1 MIRRL
6 ASRLASRLALWSLC
20 ASFPSVRRA
29 PRGRFARA
37 RLVVVSRFSD
47 GSSSL
52 LCLCGPVAVH
62 GVVLSSWCG
71 PVGLWLAGVAIRR
84 C

>member
-6 ASRLASRLALWSLC
+6 VSRLALWSLS

-37 RLVVVSRFSD
+37 RLIWSCRFPD

-52 LCLCGPVAVH
+52 LLLCGPVAVH
-62 GVVLSSWCG
+62 GVCLASWCG
-71 PVGLWLAGVAIRR
+71 PVGRWLAGLAFRWV
-84 C
+84 

>member
-6 ASRLASRLALWSLC
+6 AARLALWSLC

-37 RLVVVSRFSD
+37 RLAWSLSFPD

-52 LCLCGPVAVH
+52 LLLCGPVAVV
-62 GVVLSSWCG
+62 GVPLATWCG
-71 PVGLWLAGVAIRR
+71 PVGLWLAGVALRR
-84 C
+84 A

>member
-6 ASRLASRLALWSLC
+6 ASRFAFWALC

-37 RLVVVSRFSD
+37 RLVWSCRFPN

-52 LCLCGPVAVH
+52 LLLCGPVAVH
-62 GVVLSSWCG
+62 GVALSEWCG
-71 PVGLWLAGVAIRR
+71 PVGFRLAGLAFRWV
-84 C
+84 

>member
-6 ASRLASRLALWSLC
+6 ASRLAFWALC

-37 RLVVVSRFSD
+37 RLVVVSRFPD

-52 LCLCGPVAVH
+52 LCLCGPVAVV
-62 GVVLSSWCG
+62 GVPLSVWCG
-71 PVGLWLAGVAIRR
+71 PVGSWLAGLAFRWA
-84 C
+84 